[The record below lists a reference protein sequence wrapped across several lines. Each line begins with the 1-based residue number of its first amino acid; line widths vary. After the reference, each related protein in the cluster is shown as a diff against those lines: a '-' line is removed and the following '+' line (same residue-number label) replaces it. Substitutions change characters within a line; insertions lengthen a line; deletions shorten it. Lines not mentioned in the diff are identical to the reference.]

1 MFLTGSKRENVCHPR
16 TNKLCWKWMREI
28 KASQISKAMVSYQ
41 IFGETKGREILPYQT
56 IVYCER
62 IIAGIT

>member
-1 MFLTGSKRENVCHPR
+1 
-16 TNKLCWKWMREI
+16 MREI